1 MPSFKEI
8 RDDVI
13 KLADAGAQ
21 TSDINEY
28 LSARG
33 YTPQEFAQANENFG
47 TFTSAVKRGGKGIGM
62 LLGDIAP
69 AMAGYLGEKL
79 GISGAKEYK
88 ERQMAEAATTQQ
100 EMEKLL
106 PTEYESFEDIKSARD
121 VPGYALEALGEGL
134 PSLIPSILTGGTASL
149 VGRGAV
155 MTAGKIAADQAKKQA
170 LRTATAEELVSGL
183 ASQQA
188 TAAGTRAATQAM
200 ARKQLQ
206 QEAVGAFAGSAA
218 LNVPEAFQSIYSET
232 GQMELLPAIAAG
244 GFNAILDA
252 ITPISLL
259 RSAKGKGLTNEAII
273 GEWYKRGAKEL
284 GKGFLTEGATES
296 IQEMSNAAAVK
307 FVDANKDFFTPENL
321 VRFIDAGLKGGVAGG
336 GIQGGFGVA
345 FGKKPEAEQAPLPPT
360 QGPGPLT
367 PAQAGATP
375 TTAEPLQTP
384 LRTTSEAG
392 PIPAAQRD
400 LFGGV
405 VPGTQLE
412 TPTEGMQPVIGPDG
426 KVTGYAPAPAPR
438 VKPELTGDQAGLQ
451 FGGQQELFEGAA
463 PAQPAQTPPEALPEA
478 TPTKPINEAVQEVV
492 AAAKQDPTASKILK
506 GNNVASARIV
516 ADRIQALLPT
526 PDADPVEAMERL
538 YLEDK
543 TGKYPAGTKALSDA
557 QRELLETTY
566 RRLTGRDIEDAIKER
581 AFMGAQQAELFGGPD
596 GTTQGGTQPVA
607 GTTPADVGMPTGGL
621 GAPGEPTAPT
631 GVGVAGGEPTV
642 GGPAGGAVTPPVAV
656 NPEEAWD
663 AHKND
668 DHPAYTDLGPEEK
681 AAWDKLVGSG
691 RGNAVNFQDIVQ
703 AQTERV
709 RRESVR
715 TPEEIAEATKRH
727 KQDMGMDMESMLKG
741 KSFEEALK
749 IASTVGP
756 EANREIIRKMI
767 QRVKELKRA
776 GYRFTFAI
784 ADTPARVKSI
794 GGFSSSGV
802 AGRVVPDFAGKHMNI
817 ALAGRNSGQS
827 YGGDLETFT
836 HEGLHAITCALVELG
851 QTSRGTEAHKI
862 VKDLD
867 ALYKHIYKYLE
878 NKFNSDPDSMTTF
891 EKEAWYGYN
900 NALGN
905 KPPSGKRYNQLH
917 EIVSW
922 TMTNGNMMRTM
933 ESIPYKGKSVFS
945 HFVEAVRKLLGL
957 STKSDT
963 ALSELLRL
971 TERLLEA
978 PTSEISQTRGL
989 STKPFTS
996 INSDAFRKWFGNS
1009 KVVDENGNPLVV
1021 YHGTTAFDGNE
1032 FKPSKKVN
1040 RANNIDGYYFTSD
1053 SDEASGYSLGT
1064 DREAI
1069 IEGAQVIPAY
1079 LSLQNPFVA
1088 GSKVTPEML
1097 RVFREELRKDNP
1109 NLSDSWIDSKVEIMR
1124 ERGAE
1129 GRRYAP
1135 GIFPNIN
1142 FPTAA
1147 MQRVIEAGGYDGF
1160 QDGGRHW
1167 IAFKPNQIK
1176 SAIGNIGT
1184 YGAGPSILE
1193 SSRTPWSE
1201 RETPNQ
1207 FGREES
1213 LTRMV
1218 KRMQEVYDESFSPDE
1233 AFAAAYENATREEQ
1247 YILRQLKQDGML
1259 GFDYPHQAIQAIIQE
1274 PTAYDLAPQLKVAI
1288 SKLGNKVADFTD
1300 SIPLDAQYDAQVE
1313 DTPIPIPPGTGNIP
1327 APGQPYPWK
1336 RATKLQQPQ
1345 STTQQAKNVAQ
1356 KITDSWNSDDFWTKF
1371 RIAAVDPTAGLAK
1384 TLSSLPVFQNGQL
1397 RADMLIRSF
1406 NQVINLIKNG
1416 LQSGIPV
1423 INDDGTV
1430 IIQQSED
1437 NMARSVKLADELDS
1451 DPIVKGAGFT
1461 GRGYVGEI
1469 ARILRGEEIMAE
1481 DARLRAKAAKMLA
1494 EAKQKMAEAKYL
1506 RGTNAPM
1513 TEIVKRVTEAKA
1525 LRREASKF
1533 KNINREKQITADQ
1546 ITWAKQ
1552 QLQAVPQVQ
1561 EVLDI
1566 WRAVNMSLIDLW
1578 ENAGLLTAREAANY
1592 RQKTSYVPLY
1602 AAREDLAAE
1611 KQEAYTGQR
1620 TGTKTVRLLDHLEGA
1635 DIQRNI
1641 WENMDKHYASMVA
1654 AAYQN
1659 QTRRIAVDQLR
1670 ALGAAKISTTSDN
1683 DKINLRYKD
1692 PSNPNADNN
1701 GVVHVIL
1708 DNPND
1713 LAAFQMMHYEL
1724 GPLMKGLSAT
1734 TQVLRAGA
1742 LINPM
1747 YWLKQLIRDPIHA
1760 SVVAQSG
1767 IITPFHAAKEYI
1779 NILANNSEEARLLAS
1794 RGVIGQVDS
1803 TIDLA
1808 DYLKNVGTEKINPS
1822 MLDKMM
1828 HKVMQMHEASDA
1840 ATRVSIFKKAKA
1852 DGLSQGMSEKEAT
1865 DYAVFRA
1872 REAINFAVRGNSK
1885 TLNALRHMIPFFSA
1899 AITSLDTMYRAAT
1912 GYGLN
1917 PAEKKKA
1924 QELFRKRAAM
1934 MVVLSTAY
1942 AMMLQDDD
1950 DYKKLPDNVKDNN
1963 WLFPNPF
1970 GGGHSFI
1977 KIPVP
1982 FEVGFLFKTIPEA
1995 GIRYMAGTSTGKEVL
2010 ASYAS
2015 GLQRNLP
2022 GEGILIPQAAK
2033 PALEAI
2039 TNYSFFTK
2047 RPIEGMSDQ
2056 GLPVAM
2062 RGPNATEISKILSKY
2077 GLDSIG
2083 LSPAKLDHLIQGY
2096 MAELGTFT
2104 TGTASAAIAAA
2115 TGKESPAKNIEQMP
2129 FFKSFMTNP
2138 NTSKAATDFYDIMHN
2153 AQETVN
2159 AFNRMKK
2166 EGRVQ
2171 EAKEFMDSEEKRKLV
2186 AIAPTMRK
2194 IQDNMAKIRAR
2205 VNQIEASKGMDPE
2218 TKRVQIN
2225 KLMDMYDKV
2234 AQQGYR
2240 ISEKAGI
2247 SR

>member
-1 MPSFKEI
+1 VPSFKEI

-69 AMAGYLGEKL
+69 AMVGYVGEQI
-79 GISGAKEYK
+79 GIPGAKAYK
-88 ERQMAEAATTQQ
+88 ERQMAEAAATQQ

-106 PTEYESFEDIKSARD
+106 PAQYESYEDVKGMRD
-121 VPGYALEALGEGL
+121 VPGYVMEAIGEGL
-134 PSLIPSILTGGTASL
+134 PSFIPSVVTGGAAGVL
-149 VGRGAV
+149 GRGAV
-155 MTAGKIAADQAKKQA
+155 AKAGQVAADRAKKAA
-170 LRTATAEELVSGL
+170 LAAATPEELVSGYAQGA
-183 ASQQA
+183 ASNMA
-188 TAAGTRAATQAM
+188 RTAARDAM
-200 ARKQLQ
+200 TKKALQ
-206 QEAVGAFAGSAA
+206 YEALGAFAGSGA

-244 GFNAILDA
+244 GFNAVLDA

-259 RSAKGKGLTNEAII
+259 RSAKGKGISGEAII

-296 IQEMSNAAAVK
+296 IQEMSNAAASK
-307 FVDANKDFFTPENL
+307 FVDENKEFFTPENL

-336 GIQGGFGVA
+336 GIQGAFGVA
-345 FGKKPEAEQAPLPPT
+345 FGKKPAAEAAPMPPT
-360 QGPGPLT
+360 PGPGPLT
-367 PAQAGATP
+367 PAQANATP
-375 TTAEPLQTP
+375 MVAETPMTP
-384 LRTTSEAG
+384 LTPEGVSEAG
-392 PIPAAQRD
+392 PSVAPARDITGGVIPA
-400 LFGGV
+400 
-405 VPGTQLE
+405 TQLPE
-412 TPTEGMQPVIGPDG
+412 DVTKMRPIIGPNG
-426 KVTGYAPAPAPR
+426 TVVGYEPMPTPAA
-438 VKPELTGDQAGLQ
+438 KPELTGEQLYLQPSQGDLFSDQ
-451 FGGQQELFEGAA
+451 
-463 PAQPAQTPPEALPEA
+463 PMAQPTTTAEA
-478 TPTKPINEAVQEVV
+478 TEPTLPTKAEPITQTVQGVV
-492 AAAKQDPTASKILK
+492 KAAKEDPAASKILK
-506 GNNVASARIV
+506 ANNVASANIV
-516 ADRIQALLPT
+516 TNRIQALMPT

-566 RRLTGRDIEDAIKER
+566 RRITGRDIEDAIKER
-581 AFMGAQQAELFGGPD
+581 AFMGAQQGELFGGQD
-596 GTTQGGTQPVA
+596 GTTEGGTQPIA
-607 GTTPADVGMPTGGL
+607 GTAPGDVGVPAGGP
-621 GAPGEPTAPT
+621 GAPGEVTAPAA
-631 GVGVAGGEPTV
+631 VGVAGSQPDV

-656 NPEEAWD
+656 NPEEAWNV
-663 AHKND
+663 HKND
-668 DHPAYTDLGPEEK
+668 DHPAFTDLSPEEQ
-681 AAWDKLVGSG
+681 AAWSKAVAAG
-691 RGNAVNFQDIVQ
+691 RGNAVNFQDIASSYLERTSVAPAPAFRDVPAITKGEGEKIGDKVKGKTAVEVADWI
-703 AQTERV
+703 AQNGPDKFKELMQKVAARLREFKKEGFKYSFHIATPAQKARLLAQGAAGMHSFTYKAGV
-709 RRESVR
+709 RDAEIIILPEFADYETIIHELLHAVT
-715 TPEEIAEATKRH
+715 TPALFYAEHGARAKNTQLAAYAKELKEIADIAIAEMNKRI
-727 KQDMGMDMESMLKG
+727 KEGTADPFLMAAYSGVTN
-741 KSFEEALK
+741 ALG
-749 IASTVGP
+749 STDQARAN
-756 EANREIIRKMI
+756 ANREII
-767 QRVKELKRA
+767 
-776 GYRFTFAI
+776 
-784 ADTPARVKSI
+784 
-794 GGFSSSGV
+794 
-802 AGRVVPDFAGKHMNI
+802 
-817 ALAGRNSGQS
+817 
-827 YGGDLETFT
+827 
-836 HEGLHAITCALVELG
+836 
-851 QTSRGTEAHKI
+851 
-862 VKDLD
+862 
-867 ALYKHIYKYLE
+867 
-878 NKFNSDPDSMTTF
+878 
-891 EKEAWYGYN
+891 
-900 NALGN
+900 
-905 KPPSGKRYNQLH
+905 
-917 EIVSW
+917 SW
-922 TMTNGNMMRTM
+922 AMTNSQMQKFM
-933 ESIPYKGKSVFS
+933 ESIPYKNGNLFS
-945 HFVEAVRKLLGL
+945 KFVQAMRKFLGL
-957 STKSDT
+957 APKTDSL
-963 ALSELLRL
+963 LSGLMRV
-971 TERLLEA
+971 
-978 PTSEISQTRGL
+978 SEGVIGV
-989 STKPFTS
+989 PMA
-996 INSDAFRKWFGNS
+996 DVYAMS
-1009 KVVDENGNPLVV
+1009 KAAKVPMPKQGIKIGEPLAVEPGDVAAAVTQVDYN
-1021 YHGTTAFDGNE
+1021 
-1032 FKPSKKVN
+1032 KK
-1040 RANNIDGYYFTSD
+1040 A
-1053 SDEASGYSLGT
+1053 
-1064 DREAI
+1064 
-1069 IEGAQVIPAY
+1069 
-1079 LSLQNPFVA
+1079 
-1088 GSKVTPEML
+1088 
-1097 RVFREELRKDNP
+1097 
-1109 NLSDSWIDSKVEIMR
+1109 
-1124 ERGAE
+1124 
-1129 GRRYAP
+1129 
-1135 GIFPNIN
+1135 
-1142 FPTAA
+1142 
-1147 MQRVIEAGGYDGF
+1147 
-1160 QDGGRHW
+1160 
-1167 IAFKPNQIK
+1167 
-1176 SAIGNIGT
+1176 
-1184 YGAGPSILE
+1184 
-1193 SSRTPWSE
+1193 PWSE
-1201 RETPNQ
+1201 REIPNQ
-1207 FGREES
+1207 FGRES
-1213 LTRMV
+1213 ALTDMY
-1218 KRMQEVYDESFSPDE
+1218 KRMQESYDESYSPDD
-1233 AFAAAYENATREEQ
+1233 AYLAAYENATPEEQ
-1247 YILRQLKQDGML
+1247 YILRELYKNNML
-1259 GFDYPHQAIQAIIQE
+1259 GFDYPHQAVAAILQD
-1274 PTAYDLAPQLKVAI
+1274 PTAYDLSTQLKTAI
-1288 SKLGNKVADFTD
+1288 SKLGNKVVNANNGVDD
-1300 SIPLDAQYDAQVE
+1300 SGVTNTVPPDTQYDAQVLN
-1313 DTPIPIPPGTGNIP
+1313 TPTPAPAPGGVVP
-1327 APGQPYPWK
+1327 APGQPYTLPK
-1336 RATKLQQPQ
+1336 LTKLQQPQ
-1345 STTQQAKNVAQ
+1345 STAQQVKTVAT
-1356 KITDSWNSDDFWTKF
+1356 KVTNAWNSDDFWTKF

-1416 LQSGIPV
+1416 LQTGIPV
-1423 INDDGTV
+1423 INEDGTV
-1430 IIQQSED
+1430 IIQRDEN
-1437 NMARSVKLADELDS
+1437 NMARSVKLADELDKN
-1451 DPIVKGAGFT
+1451 PTVKGSGWS

-1469 ARILRGEEIMAE
+1469 ARILRGREIQEE
-1481 DARLRAKAAKMLA
+1481 DARLRAKAALMIADAKM
-1494 EAKQKMAEAKYL
+1494 KMAQARQARASGMSLTDIAKL
-1506 RGTNAPM
+1506 VN
-1513 TEIVKRVTEAKA
+1513 EAKA
-1525 LRREASKF
+1525 LRREAAKF
-1533 KNINREKQITADQ
+1533 KNINREKQVTQAHIDWADQ
-1546 ITWAKQ
+1546 
-1552 QLQAVPQVQ
+1552 QLKAVPQVQ
-1561 EVLDI
+1561 EIFDI

-1578 ENAGLLTAREAANY
+1578 ENSGLLTSREAANY

-1620 TGTKTVRLLDHLEGA
+1620 TGTKTVRMLEHLDGA

-1670 ALGAAKISTTSDN
+1670 ALGAAKISTTSD
-1683 DKINLRYKD
+1683 DDRINLRYKD
-1692 PSNPNADNN
+1692 PSNPNADAN

-1760 SVVAQSG
+1760 SIVAQSG
-1767 IITPFHAAKEYI
+1767 IITPFHAFKEYV

-2010 ASYAS
+2010 ASYAL

-2022 GEGILIPQAAK
+2022 GEGVLIPQAAK

-2039 TNYSFFTK
+2039 TNYSFFTG

-2062 RGPNATEISKILSKY
+2062 RGPNASEVAKIMSKY
-2077 GLDSIG
+2077 GLDTIG
-2083 LSPAKLDHLIQGY
+2083 ISPAKFDHLMQGY

-2115 TGKESPAKNIEQMP
+2115 TGKEGPAKNIEQMP
-2129 FFKSFMTNP
+2129 FFKNFMTNP

-2153 AQETVN
+2153 SQETVN
-2159 AFNRMKK
+2159 ALNRMKK
-2166 EGRVQ
+2166 EGRMQ
-2171 EAKEFMDSEEKRKLV
+2171 EAKEFMSDEEKRKLA

-2194 IQDNMAKIRAR
+2194 VQENMSKIRQR
-2205 VNQIEASKGMDPE
+2205 INQIEESKGMDPE

-2225 KLMDMYDKV
+2225 KLMEMYDKV